1 MLTSSVPTDA
11 WISGGISP
19 DRRERADRRYSNSR
33 PARRGCADGALA
45 VREELRSRLLVDE
58 SLNRLYNIV
67 SQIGLRILF
76 FDENE
81 RYVGRYEDATKGDH
95 QTACAEREF
104 NQDSAETVAAKTK
117 VCGPRNQ
124 DNIQIYPRRM
134 EQFVAL
140 NLCCHRGLNQ
150 KWLGKCDPITKV
162 AEGDGHVD
170 KLSAYGCLDIGG
182 DLTR

>member
-1 MLTSSVPTDA
+1 MGARACLGRAASDLRADHVSSVS
-11 WISGGISP
+11 IKLSGP
-19 DRRERADRRYSNSR
+19 
-33 PARRGCADGALA
+33 
-45 VREELRSRLLVDE
+45 
-58 SLNRLYNIV
+58 
-67 SQIGLRILF
+67 
-76 FDENE
+76 
-81 RYVGRYEDATKGDH
+81 
-95 QTACAEREF
+95 
-104 NQDSAETVAAKTK
+104 AAKTK

-162 AEGDGHVD
+162 AKGVGHVD